1 MDEKEQMRNY
11 AEAHGCGYRDIP
23 IRDLPGGGMICKR
36 VYEPVRP
43 LPCIRDERGHIDMQ
57 EVKSL
62 ILKIHEELIELEEAI
77 VGYTGASINLN
88 GYAGNEARAISDADR
103 ERIAEE
109 AADLKTAVTT
119 LENVLYIQES
129 MRDEAQRRV
138 NEKNRSRGRL

>member
-1 MDEKEQMRNY
+1 MTEDTKYTCEFCKSKTGGDDGFIYCPYCGEPY
-11 AEAHGCGYRDIP
+11 DAEG
-23 IRDLPGGGMICKR
+23 
-36 VYEPVRP
+36 YEPSRP
-43 LPCIRDERGHIDMQ
+43 LPCIRDEHGHIDMQ

-77 VGYTGASINLN
+77 VGYTGASINFN

-119 LENVLYIQES
+119 LENALYIQES
-129 MRDEAQRRV
+129 MRDKAQRRV